1 MRLNGLWDKYFL
13 QDTAI
18 LSMHPTY
25 CRYVH
30 LSICLSVHSATYLT
44 NIGDSCSSLLA
55 AGSNSVGWRAGCF
68 TWRLFWGPPR
78 CPVGLELPHA
88 RKGKVLLGVG
98 WWSWNLGARD
108 AATGEQPFGSLAY
121 WLGIMRQA
129 AKLGYNPGA
138 WPSGRFLK
146 GVWVQRELRILPHVL
161 WLCRPALEVLS
172 AHPGWTLGA
181 EISLEMKDTAGLYYD
196 PISAPVCIFWVASLL
211 RTPLFLFHH
220 HCFDRLSLQGL
231 WKSSCR
237 GELQAQRHQ
246 PFPLNVSQGAPRER
260 WPRVENHSSDKS
272 NLPLSSAQHSEALEP
287 PHYDLMNNKTM
298 SERWQNEYAVF
309 PSWIK
314 TGGQIR
320 EVGLLWLLVRAM
332 TSSYVL
338 LMLAKLRSSSIPGA
352 CNAQGSGICSLVCAV
367 FQIHQSFL

>member
-1 MRLNGLWDKYFL
+1 MKLNGLWDKYFL

-55 AGSNSVGWRAGCF
+55 AGSNLVGWRAGCF

-196 PISAPVCIFWVASLL
+196 PISAPVCIFWVASTPSFSLPP
-211 RTPLFLFHH
+211 PLFWSPFSPG
-220 HCFDRLSLQGL
+220 SLKIFMQGWASGPAAPAL
-231 WKSSCR
+231 
-237 GELQAQRHQ
+237 
-246 PFPLNVSQGAPRER
+246 PFERKPGSPQGAVATSGKP
-260 WPRVENHSSDKS
+260 
-272 NLPLSSAQHSEALEP
+272 Q
-287 PHYDLMNNKTM
+287 
-298 SERWQNEYAVF
+298 
-309 PSWIK
+309 
-314 TGGQIR
+314 
-320 EVGLLWLLVRAM
+320 LW
-332 TSSYVL
+332 
-338 LMLAKLRSSSIPGA
+338 
-352 CNAQGSGICSLVCAV
+352 
-367 FQIHQSFL
+367 